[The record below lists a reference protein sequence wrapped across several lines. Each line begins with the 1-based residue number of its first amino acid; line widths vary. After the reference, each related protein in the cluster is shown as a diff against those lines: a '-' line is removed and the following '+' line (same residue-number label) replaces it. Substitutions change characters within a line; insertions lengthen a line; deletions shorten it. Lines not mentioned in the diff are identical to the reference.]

1 MTRHNSISLTNPK
14 YITPQCRTHKVLTEG
29 VLCIS
34 MVTILESVEQLE
46 QLEGVPGYYEW

>member
-1 MTRHNSISLTNPK
+1 MTRHNNISLTNPK

-34 MVTILESVEQLE
+34 LRMFEMSSLE
-46 QLEGVPGYYEW
+46 QLEELEDEYNW